1 MKLLFKEK
9 MDDLS
14 VKGYDDPDLD
24 PAFVQAAKEFDQ
36 AIEAGTL
43 TDEQI
48 AVRDKELLELFITSH
63 KIEDVDDEETRQL
76 KRENF
81 IHAVKEE
88 VSEISD
94 AAKLEELLS
103 EHKDFPEL
111 VTFITARKEKLV
123 KAETKK
129 REDFIQGANAEI
141 ANMTDIAALDIA
153 AEKVKDIPELV
164 ELIKQRKAEL
174 KASQPKDP
182 KTELT
187 DLAKKLLTQE
197 KWTFDQLRSLG
208 IKVTGENMTVDTIV
222 LKREYLFNVY
232 TRIKPAK

>member
-9 MDDLS
+9 MDDLN

-24 PAFVQAAKEFDQ
+24 PAFVQAAKEFE
-36 AIEAGTL
+36 ASIEAGTL

-48 AVRDKELLELFITSH
+48 AVRDKELLELFISSH
-63 KIEDVDDEETRQL
+63 KIEDVDDEETKQL

-88 VSEISD
+88 VSEITD
-94 AAKLEELLS
+94 PAKLDELLIK
-103 EHKDFPEL
+103 HNYPEL
-111 VTFITARKEKLV
+111 VTFITARKEKLL

-129 REDFIQGANAEI
+129 REDFIQEAKANI
-141 ANMTDIAALDIA
+141 ASMTDIAALEVA
-153 AEKVKDIPELV
+153 SEKVKDIPELV
-164 ELIKQRKAEL
+164 ELIKQRIAIL
-174 KASQPKDP
+174 KASQPKD
-182 KTELT
+182 KNELT
-187 DLAKKLLTQE
+187 DLAKQLLTKE

-208 IKVTGENMTVDTIV
+208 INVTGEDMTVDTIM
-222 LKREYLFNVY
+222 LKREYYFTVY